1 MYYYQD
7 KKGDRNMNKQAFT
20 FLTLFSLILVLSI
33 YYILLPPVSN
43 EESVIENL
51 TTIQQL
57 QQQLDQK
64 REDIIAKNNQ
74 IIAKESSTSDSIN
87 EALETISETKNIT
100 ERESQIVDKIKE
112 LGYQEAYV
120 EIDNETVKITV
131 LKKEA
136 TSSDASKVI
145 KEVLSLIGEQYQ
157 VEVKFISE

>member
-1 MYYYQD
+1 
-7 KKGDRNMNKQAFT
+7 MNKQAFT

>member
-1 MYYYQD
+1 
-7 KKGDRNMNKQAFT
+7 MNTQAFT

>member
-1 MYYYQD
+1 
-7 KKGDRNMNKQAFT
+7 MNKQAFT

-112 LGYQEAYV
+112 L
-120 EIDNETVKITV
+120 
-131 LKKEA
+131 
-136 TSSDASKVI
+136 
-145 KEVLSLIGEQYQ
+145 
-157 VEVKFISE
+157 